1 MAVRLQT
8 NCAVLVASCDWQ
20 RERFTMDEG
29 CSEAVREVFVSL
41 YEKGLIY
48 QGHRITNWCPRCSTA
63 LSDIEVEHEDKQ
75 GHLYHL
81 RYQVEGSD
89 EFVEIATT
97 RPETIAWW

>member
-1 MAVRLQT
+1 MCIRD
-8 NCAVLVASCDWQ
+8 S
-20 RERFTMDEG
+20 
-29 CSEAVREVFVSL
+29 SEAVREVFVSL

-81 RYQVEGSD
+81 RYQVEGCLLYTSRC
-89 EFVEIATT
+89 V
-97 RPETIAWW
+97 